1 MKVVLIAE
9 NSGEDPNKPTQPDNS
24 MNRWL
29 ELAVPGFAFGG
40 ILIAFFLLGQG
51 NILSFRIASAG
62 CIIASIIL
70 AYLAW
75 IRPKKDIVALTTPI
89 YAVILFVLPSEL
101 VPDLILPILYA
112 LSLTILLVRLK
123 YRFGKPGT
131 AVTLGK
137 ELGGSLKTYID
148 QTREPLKNL
157 SPDTAHY
164 ATLAFAQFAQGD
176 YAKVA
181 RISETVTGTDDNPLR
196 DQCMTRAFSIVKE
209 HAALLDKALPH
220 PYTYLAVTP
229 EHANLLAKKMPQE
242 LDEDHAFYLALDN
255 ALLLLYSA
263 AWNGSERD
271 RPHLLS
277 LQTFAQKLMS
287 SK

>member
-1 MKVVLIAE
+1 VKVVLIAE
-9 NSGEDPNKPTQPDNS
+9 NSGEDPNQPTQSDNS

-51 NILSFRIASAG
+51 YLQSFRIASAG

-75 IRPKKDIVALTTPI
+75 IRPKKDIVALTTPL
-89 YAVILFVLPSEL
+89 YAVILFVLPSDL

-112 LSLTILLVRLK
+112 VSITILLVRLK
-123 YRFGKPGT
+123 YRFGTPGT
-131 AVTLGK
+131 AVSMGK

-157 SPDTAHY
+157 SPNTAHS
-164 ATLAFAQFAQGD
+164 ATLAFVQFAQGD
-176 YAKVA
+176 YARVA
-181 RISETVTGTDDNPLR
+181 RISETVSENDGNAVCDHCL
-196 DQCMTRAFSIVKE
+196 TRAFSIVKE
-209 HAALLDKALPH
+209 HAELLDKALPR
-220 PYTYLAVTP
+220 PLTYLVFSP
-229 EHANLLAKKMPQE
+229 EHVDLLAKHLPPSQ
-242 LDEDHAFYLALDN
+242 DEDHEFYLALDN
-255 ALLLLYSA
+255 SLLLLYSA

-277 LQTFAQKLMS
+277 LQAFAQKLMNAN
-287 SK
+287 